1 MQGNIRMTEKDFVWI
16 TIISVTNAIDSLNE
30 SVVHSMQGI
39 LGIKSNYSH
48 SRKQFKD
55 FRSRFR
61 VMLHKQ
67 YPKEKY
73 REPGIFALQ
82 AYDAV
87 RAVALGVKGESD
99 WQRFPNLPNDAHT
112 GWVVATNA
120 NTLRVG
126 VPMGNSHAEFVNVR
140 FHPGAEPN
148 ITGFSIDF
156 IPFQGTY
163 DSLNFDAVVGDTAI
177 VANHSRYAEFSQPY
191 AAPGVQLLVP
201 VKLRRPE
208 RAWLF
213 KKPFTSPLWAA
224 RGSIVL
230 YNGFVVWLIER
241 KNNEHLRKGSILN
254 QAGTM
259 VSFAFTT
266 LFSLQGEKLHSNLSR
281 MTTVI
286 WLFAALVNN
295 CFYIE
300 MLRRIGAKVG
310 CDGNS
315 FVVKYLEVLESQPH
329 NVKKIFSEIDY
340 PEALLRGDTA
350 AAFHEVPYVFLAKYV
365 ENNYLVRLIP
375 HSARTTKYCNG
386 FITGQIFKVGEFGFV
401 FPRNSPYFPDI
412 SQAVLEIS
420 EKGKLLQPENS
431 MKSTYTCSVLGMMRK
446 LPV

>member
-1 MQGNIRMTEKDFVWI
+1 MRSTLLMNQWFTQCKVPW
-16 TIISVTNAIDSLNE
+16 E
-30 SVVHSMQGI
+30 SRA
-39 LGIKSNYSH
+39 NSH

-61 VMLHKQ
+61 VMFHKQ

-99 WQRFPNLPNDAHT
+99 WQRFPNLPNDAHMFSLSWQKLLNRILKSKFE
-112 GWVVATNA
+112 G
-120 NTLRVG
+120 LR
-126 VPMGNSHAEFVNVR
+126 
-140 FHPGAEPN
+140 
-148 ITGFSIDF
+148 
-156 IPFQGTY
+156 
-163 DSLNFDAVVGDTAI
+163 VVGDTAI
-177 VANHSRYAEFSQPY
+177 VANHSRYAEFSKPY

-201 VKLRRPE
+201 LKRRRPE

-213 KKPFTSPLWAA
+213 KKPFTFRLWAA

-230 YNGFVVWLIER
+230 YNGFIVWLIER

-259 VSFAFTT
+259 VLLPSQHCSHYKWEPIQIVRDEKQRLICKAYI
-266 LFSLQGEKLHSNLSR
+266 SGAGEKLHSNLSR
-281 MTTVI
+281 MTMVG
-286 WLFAALVNN
+286 WLFVALVITQS
-295 CFYIE
+295 YTAGLTSLLTVRRLDPATVDIE

-315 FVVKYLEVLESQPH
+315 FVVKYLDEVLESQPH
-329 NVKKIFSEIDY
+329 NIKKIFSEIDY

-350 AAFHEVPYVFLAKYV
+350 AAFLKVPYV
-365 ENNYLVRLIP
+365 E
-375 HSARTTKYCNG
+375 
-386 FITGQIFKVGEFGFV
+386 V

-420 EKGKLLQPENS
+420 GKGKLLQPENS
-431 MKSTYTCSVLGMMRK
+431 IKSTYKCSVLGDDEKTDSLGLNSFGGLILVDSSLVIVAAEPLRDKGLVQKSEMTFSI
-446 LPV
+446 

>member
-1 MQGNIRMTEKDFVWI
+1 MYLTSLVKTLVKKHHASVIVGLGTWQEAEPAASLGNKSQVPILSLANEVPSWAFPHWPFLVNAARNQFAQMKAVAAIIGSWQWRKVNIIYEDTNSAVNSITPYLIDALQEVETEI
-16 TIISVTNAIDSLNE
+16 NAL
-30 SVVHSMQGI
+30 VHSLPFLSIM
-39 LGIKSNYSH
+39 GIKSNYSH

-87 RAVALGVKGESD
+87 RAVALGVK
-99 WQRFPNLPNDAHT
+99 
-112 GWVVATNA
+112 
-120 NTLRVG
+120 
-126 VPMGNSHAEFVNVR
+126 VNVTGKSYKEIR
-140 FHPGAEPN
+140 YWTEGL
-148 ITGFSIDF
+148 GFSESIAKGS
-156 IPFQGTY
+156 IYNESIKILGQILWPG
-163 DSLNFDAVVGDTAI
+163 VVGDTAI

-254 QAGTM
+254 LAGTM
-259 VSFAFTT
+259 VSFAFTV
-266 LFSLQGEKLHSNLSR
+266 L
-281 MTTVI
+281 TT
-286 WLFAALVNN
+286 
-295 CFYIE
+295 
-300 MLRRIGAKVG
+300 RRIGAKVG

-340 PEALLRGDTA
+340 PEALLRGYTA
-350 AAFHEVPYVFLAKYV
+350 AAFLEVPYVEVFLA
-365 ENNYLVRLIP
+365 
-375 HSARTTKYCNG
+375 KYCNG

-401 FPRNSPYFPDI
+401 TSSLY
-412 SQAVLEIS
+412 
-420 EKGKLLQPENS
+420 K
-431 MKSTYTCSVLGMMRK
+431 
-446 LPV
+446 

>member
-30 SVVHSMQGI
+30 SVVH
-39 LGIKSNYSH
+39 SNYSH

-281 MTTVI
+281 MTTVV

-350 AAFHEVPYVFLAKYV
+350 AAFHEVPYVFLAKY
-365 ENNYLVRLIP
+365 
-375 HSARTTKYCNG
+375 CNG
-386 FITGQIFKVGEFGFV
+386 FITGQIFKV

-446 LPV
+446 LPVWD